1 MHNMVNSFHN
11 LITNINMPFIIF
23 QNVDYKVLF
32 EGANMKRL
40 MGGLFVTSRIAFISV
55 IIAFLLGIVF
65 GIVMTSKNKFI
76 KVLCRLYLEAIRII
90 PVLVWLFI
98 LYFGVAKAFNLNIDG
113 EMVSIIVFSLWG
125 IAEMGDIVRGAI
137 TSIPKHQE
145 EAGLALA
152 LDKSKIYLYVLIPQA
167 IRRIIPGAINL
178 ATRMIKT
185 TSLVVLIGV
194 VEVVKIGQQIIETS
208 ILKAPTA
215 SFWVYGFIFFLYF
228 IICYPL
234 SKLSKVLENKWIE

>member
-1 MHNMVNSFHN
+1 MQNMVN
-11 LITNINMPFIIF
+11 NIPYIIF
-23 QNVDYKVLF
+23 KNMDYKVLL
-32 EGANMKRL
+32 EGTNMKRL
-40 MGGLFVTSRIAFISV
+40 FAGLLVTARIAFISV
-55 IIAFLLGIVF
+55 IIAFLLGIIF
-65 GIVMTSKNKFI
+65 GIIMTSKNKLI
-76 KVLCRLYLEAIRII
+76 KIICRFYLEAIRII

-137 TSIPKHQE
+137 TSIPRHQE
-145 EAGLALA
+145 EAALALA
-152 LDKSKIYLYVLIPQA
+152 LDKYKIYLYILIPQA
-167 IRRIIPGAINL
+167 IRRIVPGAINL

-215 SFWVYGFIFFLYF
+215 SFWVYAFIFFLYF

-234 SKLSKVLENKWIE
+234 SKLSKVLENRWI